1 MNLYYVAIS
10 RARQEARVYTN
21 SIQALPTAIARRFDK
36 STALEIQR
44 HPQLLRGGAG
54 MHPKGLGDGKQV
66 MHHQL
71 EKQRMQ
77 LATGRKLL
85 GDGRFG

>member
-21 SIQALPTAIARRFDK
+21 SIQALPTAITRRIDK
-36 STALEIQR
+36 STALEIQH
-44 HPQLLRGGAG
+44 HPQLHRGGAD

-71 EKQRMQ
+71 EKQRTQ
-77 LATGRKLL
+77 VDIGRKLL
-85 GDGRFG
+85 RDGRFV